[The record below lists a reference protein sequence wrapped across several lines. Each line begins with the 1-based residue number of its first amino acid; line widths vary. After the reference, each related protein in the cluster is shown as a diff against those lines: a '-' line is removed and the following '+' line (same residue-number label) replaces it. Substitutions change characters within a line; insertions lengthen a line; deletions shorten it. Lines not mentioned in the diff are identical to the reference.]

1 MQISSKNLK
10 HLREEALRLA
20 KQGIARR
27 AIASKLQVSRD
38 QVAAWLAEAGFTP
51 QCGRRPGFS
60 PIKNKG
66 NDKYAL
72 AERHARLSRFGHEY
86 DDPNVRLLGDPPRHR
101 SALAQ
106 RETAS
111 HE

>member
-1 MQISSKNLK
+1 MHISSTDRK

-20 KQGIARR
+20 KLGVARR

-60 PIKNKG
+60 PIRNRG

-72 AERHARLSRFGHEY
+72 AEREARLSRFGHEY
-86 DDPNVRLLGDPPRHR
+86 DDPNVMFLGDPPRHR

-106 RETAS
+106 REVQ
-111 HE
+111 E